1 MIYMIKIKINNWIIT
16 FRNICYIWV
25 FIYLNILKK
34 NKKETKEYN
43 LMDYINFV
51 VPTELLVSIIILCK
65 LKLEIFTIDY
75 KLI

>member
-1 MIYMIKIKINNWIIT
+1 MIKIKINNWIIT

>member
-1 MIYMIKIKINNWIIT
+1 
-16 FRNICYIWV
+16 
-25 FIYLNILKK
+25 
-34 NKKETKEYN
+34 
-43 LMDYINFV
+43 MDYINFV